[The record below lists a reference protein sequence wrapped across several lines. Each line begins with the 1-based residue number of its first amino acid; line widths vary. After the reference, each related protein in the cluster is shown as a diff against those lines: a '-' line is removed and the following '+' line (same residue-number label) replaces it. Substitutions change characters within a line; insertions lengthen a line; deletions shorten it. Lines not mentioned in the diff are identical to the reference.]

1 MAFAHVCGKMS
12 PMLTDEQLAELTDA
26 LRAQWAVLR
35 RWLDA
40 VAETEATKAP
50 SVLDGWTVADLI
62 AHVGRSM
69 SALAA
74 CEPAPDGTVPLTVGE
89 YIGSYAAG
97 ADSITAITHELAA
110 EIAAEPLA
118 GIDALAAAAFDR
130 LDAFGRSDRVVL
142 ARRGPIL
149 LSSMITTR
157 LIELV
162 VHADDLQRSLGRH
175 GSASIGL
182 DGGVGVGDGPIDR
195 TALDLV
201 ARALLDVVVAR
212 GGWDLE
218 IARPLTWVRLATG
231 RVPYDVEVLAEAL
244 SPEYSSDAVP
254 DLGRILPIL

>member
-1 MAFAHVCGKMS
+1 
-12 PMLTDEQLAELTDA
+12 MLTDEQLAEPSDA

-40 VAETEATKAP
+40 VDETAATEAP
-50 SVLDGWTVADLI
+50 SVLDGWTIADLI

-69 SALAA
+69 STLAA
-74 CEPAPDGTVPLTVGE
+74 CEPAPAGTVPQTVGE
-89 YIGSYAAG
+89 YIGSYIAS
-97 ADSITAITHELAA
+97 ADAITTVTHELAA
-110 EIAAEPLA
+110 EIAAAPLA

-130 LDAFGRSDRVVL
+130 LERFGRSDHVVM

-149 LSSMITTR
+149 LSSMVTTR

-162 VHADDLQRSLGRH
+162 VHGDDLQRSLARP
-175 GSASIGL
+175 GSASVGR

-218 IARPLTWVRLATG
+218 IVRPLTWVRLAAG
-231 RVPYDVEVLAEAL
+231 RVPYDVDVLAEAL

>member
-1 MAFAHVCGKMS
+1 
-12 PMLTDEQLAELTDA
+12 MLTDEQLAELSDA
-26 LRAQWAVLR
+26 LHTQWALLR

-40 VAETEATKAP
+40 VAGEARTAAP

-74 CEPAPDGTVPLTVGE
+74 CEPAPDGTVPLTLGE

-97 ADSITAITHELAA
+97 ADSITATTHALAT
-110 EIAAEPLA
+110 EIAAAPLP
-118 GIDALAAAAFDR
+118 GIDALAAAALDR
-130 LDAFGRSDRVVL
+130 LNAFGPSDRVVV

-149 LSSMITTR
+149 LSSMVTTR

-162 VHADDLQRSLGRH
+162 VHADDLQRSLGRP
-175 GSASIGL
+175 GSAPVGL
-182 DGGVGVGDGPIDR
+182 DGGVGVGEGPVDR
-195 TALDLV
+195 RALDIV

-218 IARPLTWVRLATG
+218 IARPLIWVRLATG
-231 RVPYDVEVLAEAL
+231 RVPYDVDVLAQAVT
-244 SPEYSSDAVP
+244 PEYSSDAVP

>member
-1 MAFAHVCGKMS
+1 
-12 PMLTDEQLAELTDA
+12 MLTDEQLAELSAA
-26 LRAQWAVLR
+26 LRAQWALLR
-35 RWLDA
+35 RWLGT
-40 VAETEATKAP
+40 VVESEETAAP

-69 SALAA
+69 SALTG
-74 CEPAPDGTVPLTVGE
+74 CGPAPDDTVPLTLGE
-89 YIGSYAAG
+89 YVGAYAAR
-97 ADSITAITHELAA
+97 ADSVTTTTRALAT
-110 EIAAEPLA
+110 EIAAAPLP

-130 LDAFGRSDRVVL
+130 LDALGPSDRVVL

-149 LSSMITTR
+149 LSAMVTTR

-162 VHADDLQRSLGRH
+162 VHADDLQRSLARP
-175 GSASIGL
+175 GSAAVGL

-218 IARPLTWVRLATG
+218 IARPLTWVRLAAG
-231 RVPYDVEVLAEAL
+231 RVPYDVHVLAEAL
-244 SPEYSSDAVP
+244 SPQYSSDAVP

>member
-1 MAFAHVCGKMS
+1 
-12 PMLTDEQLAELTDA
+12 MLTDEHLAELSDA

-35 RWLDA
+35 RWLDTVEETA
-40 VAETEATKAP
+40 ATEAR

-74 CEPAPDGTVPLTVGE
+74 CASAPDGTVPQTVGE
-89 YIGSYAAG
+89 YIGSYTAS
-97 ADSITAITHELAA
+97 ADAITTITHDLAA
-110 EIAAEPLA
+110 EIAAAPLA

-130 LDAFGRSDRVVL
+130 LARFGRSDRVVV

-149 LSSMITTR
+149 LSSMVTTR

-162 VHADDLQRSLGRH
+162 VHADDLQRSLGRP
-175 GSASIGL
+175 GSASGGL

-195 TALDLV
+195 AALDLV

-218 IARPLTWVRLATG
+218 IVRPLTWVRLAAG
-231 RVPYDVEVLAEAL
+231 RLPYDVDVLAEAL
-244 SPEYSSDAVP
+244 SPQYSSDAVP